1 MVPSV
6 IARVSALWHAVLSG
20 EATWL
25 RYVLASVIALGC
37 DTGLFLLTLASMGAL
52 AASALGYTFGIAVH
66 WLVSSRAV
74 FAGQT
79 AERGPE
85 RHRQKALFV
94 GSALVGLAVT
104 MAIVGGAEA
113 VSFDPRIAKLVAI
126 IVSFQATYLLRRNI
140 VFA

>member
-1 MVPSV
+1 MVSTL
-6 IARVSALWHAVLSG
+6 IQRASALWRSVLSG

-25 RYVLASVIALGC
+25 RYVLASVVALGS
-37 DTGLFLLTLASMGAL
+37 DTGLFLLTWSAIGAL
-52 AASALGYTFGIAVH
+52 AASALGYSFGIGVH

-74 FAGQT
+74 FADQA
-79 AERGPE
+79 AERGPD

-94 GSALVGLAVT
+94 GSAMVGLAMT

-113 VSFDPRIAKLVAI
+113 VNFDPRIAKLIAI
-126 IVSFQATYLLRRNI
+126 VVSFQATYLLRRKI

>member
-1 MVPSV
+1 MLS
-6 IARVSALWHAVLSG
+6 RFTTLWHAIRSG

-25 RYVLASVIALGC
+25 RYALASVVALGC
-37 DTGLFLLTLASMGAL
+37 DTGLFLLSLPAMGPL
-52 AASALGYTFGIAVH
+52 AASAFGYCFGIGVH

-74 FAGQT
+74 FADQA

-94 GSALVGLAVT
+94 GSALVGLVLT
-104 MAIVGGAEA
+104 MAIVGGASA
-113 VSFDPRIAKLVAI
+113 MQFHPLLAKFVAI
-126 IVSFQATYLLRRNI
+126 IVSFQTTYLLRRKI